1 MVKACRMGKDGKK
14 EEVTSRKEVEQL
26 SGRIAYIKESTE
38 GGS

>member
-1 MVKACRMGKDGKK
+1 MVNKA
-14 EEVTSRKEVEQL
+14 EVTGRKEVEKL